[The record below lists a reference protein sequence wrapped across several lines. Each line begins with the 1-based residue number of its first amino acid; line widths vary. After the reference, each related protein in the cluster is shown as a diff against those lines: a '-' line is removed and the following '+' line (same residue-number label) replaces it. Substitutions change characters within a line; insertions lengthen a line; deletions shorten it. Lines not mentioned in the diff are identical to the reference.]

1 MSTTVLNGLRD
12 YLYGTLSPANMLWL
26 AEQLRQYVL
35 ELQQQK
41 PYTIEEVNAIIDESE
56 LQLAEGKYKSHE
68 EVFKEL
74 FEPETIL
81 VKSTK

>member
-74 FEPETIL
+74 YEAETI
-81 VKSTK
+81 

>member
-74 FEPETIL
+74 FEPEKIL

>member
-1 MSTTVLNGLRD
+1 
-12 YLYGTLSPANMLWL
+12 MLWL

-68 EVFKEL
+68 EVLKEL
-74 FEPETIL
+74 FEPETI
-81 VKSTK
+81 

>member
-12 YLYGTLSPANMLWL
+12 YLYGTLSPANMWWL

-35 ELQQQK
+35 DLQQQK
-41 PYTIEEVNAIIDESE
+41 PYTIEEINAIIDESE
-56 LQLAEGKYKSHE
+56 SQLAEGKYKSHE

-74 FEPETIL
+74 FEPETI
-81 VKSTK
+81 